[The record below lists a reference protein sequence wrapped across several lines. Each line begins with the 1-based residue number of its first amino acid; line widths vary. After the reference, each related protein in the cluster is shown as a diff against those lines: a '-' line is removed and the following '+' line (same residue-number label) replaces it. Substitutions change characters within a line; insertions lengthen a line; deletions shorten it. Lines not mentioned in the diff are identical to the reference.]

1 MRTLATDEIG
11 KSYRGRRVVNGVS
24 LRVEQGEVVGLLG
37 PNGAGKTTTFY
48 TIVGLIPPDAGRVL
62 IDDED
67 ITDVPMY
74 LRARQYGISYL
85 PQEAS
90 VFRKLTVEE
99 NILAVLEA
107 QPISWHERREKM
119 EKLID
124 QLGLEHIRLN
134 RGYALSGGERRRV
147 EIARALCINPAF
159 ILLDEPFSGIDPIAV
174 LDLQKII
181 FDLKASGIGVL
192 ITDHN
197 VRETL
202 SVTDRAYIINEG
214 RIFRQGTPEQL
225 GGDPEVRRVY
235 LGESFSLV
243 ERARTGKVQVPSWL
257 KGFTNYG
264 VVATQAAFGSLTE
277 ANPYARPPA
286 DGQRACAQQ
295 A

>member
-1 MRTLATDEIG
+1 MHTLATDEIG
-11 KSYRGRRVVNGVS
+11 KTYRGRRVVNGVS
-24 LRVEQGEVVGLLG
+24 LQVQQGEVVGLLG
-37 PNGAGKTTTFY
+37 PNGAGKTTSFY
-48 TIVGLIPPDAGRVL
+48 AIVGLTPPDTGRVL
-62 IDDED
+62 YDDED
-67 ITDVPMY
+67 ITGVPMY

-107 QPISWHERREKM
+107 QPISWHERRERM
-119 EKLID
+119 ERLID
-124 QLGLEHIRLN
+124 QLGLGVIRKN

-147 EIARALCINPAF
+147 EIARCLAISPAF

-181 FDLKASGIGVL
+181 SDLRASGIGVL
-192 ITDHN
+192 VTDHN

-214 RIFRQGTPEQL
+214 RIFRTGTPEQL
-225 GGDPEVRRVY
+225 GNDPEVKRVY

-243 ERARTGKVQVPSWL
+243 
-257 KGFTNYG
+257 
-264 VVATQAAFGSLTE
+264 
-277 ANPYARPPA
+277 
-286 DGQRACAQQ
+286 
-295 A
+295 

>member
-37 PNGAGKTTTFY
+37 PNGAGKTTSFY
-48 TIVGLIPPDAGRVL
+48 AIVGLIPPDTGRVL
-62 IDDED
+62 IDDND

-74 LRARQYGISYL
+74 LRARQHGISYL
-85 PQEAS
+85 PQEPS

-107 QPISWHERREKM
+107 QAISWHERRQKM
-119 EKLID
+119 ERLID
-124 QLGLEHIRLN
+124 QLGLEHIRRN

-147 EIARALCINPAF
+147 EIARCLCINPTF

-181 FDLKASGIGVL
+181 FDLKASGIGIL

-214 RIFRQGTPEQL
+214 RIFRAGTPEQL
-225 GGDPEVRRVY
+225 GSDPEVRRVY

-243 ERARTGKVQVPSWL
+243 
-257 KGFTNYG
+257 
-264 VVATQAAFGSLTE
+264 
-277 ANPYARPPA
+277 
-286 DGQRACAQQ
+286 
-295 A
+295 

>member
-1 MRTLATDEIG
+1 MKTLATDEIG

-24 LRVEQGEVVGLLG
+24 LRVTQGEVVGLLG

-48 TIVGLIPPDAGRVL
+48 MLVGLTPPDSGRIV
-62 IDDED
+62 ISQDNQDSE

-74 LRARQYGISYL
+74 LRARNFHISYL
-85 PQEAS
+85 PQEPS
-90 VFRKLTVEE
+90 IFRKLTVEE

-107 QPISWHERREKM
+107 QPISWHERRERM
-119 EKLID
+119 EMLID
-124 QLGLEHIRLN
+124 QLGLNHIRKN
-134 RGYALSGGERRRV
+134 RGHSVSGGERRRV
-147 EIARALCINPAF
+147 EIARCLCIEPAF

-214 RIFRQGTPEQL
+214 RIFRTGTPEQL
-225 GGDPEVRRVY
+225 GNDPEVRRVY

-243 ERARTGKVQVPSWL
+243 
-257 KGFTNYG
+257 
-264 VVATQAAFGSLTE
+264 
-277 ANPYARPPA
+277 
-286 DGQRACAQQ
+286 
-295 A
+295 